1 MTPDDQRRD
10 RRETV
15 MLLIAVLAAIGF
27 AILYGSSGGLERPL
41 ATADQ
46 GSVAPE
52 K

>member
-1 MTPDDQRRD
+1 
-10 RRETV
+10 

-27 AILYGSSGGLERPL
+27 AVVYGSSGSLERPI